1 MKASY
6 AVSRPSLPSDSKSR
20 LDLLVSFQADAA
32 ATPRR
37 NLNISLVIDRSGS
50 MAGGSL
56 KQAIKAAQG
65 VVDRL
70 VPADRLSVVIYDD
83 AVETILAPQLLT
95 DKAAIRGQIGKIR
108 AGGCTNLIGGWQQ
121 GAEHVAKHHHAE
133 HVNRVLLLTDGQANV
148 GLTDP
153 KGIQEAVRAKA
164 AAGVATTTL
173 GFGSGFNEDLLM
185 GMASVGKGNFYFV
198 QSPEDAEGVFEIE
211 LEGLASVVAQN
222 LQVTLRPASG
232 VKVVSVLNQYR
243 TTEDKGEL
251 QIAIGDLYGGEDKQL
266 GLEVEVDALP
276 ASGSFAVG
284 TLHFS
289 FQTMVD
295 GKLHEQKGE
304 LPLRLEVGADGV
316 AVTADPAVAVKTGRL
331 RIAKVKNEAISFADK
346 GELVEAARRMRQ
358 IIDQLK
364 ASAIAE
370 KFEIAEELDHLDH
383 YATQLEKRGFD
394 QVVRKEM
401 LDQSYQARTRSRGDL
416 SLRGTAGSSTDALEA
431 VAEPGTGIVLRCEKD
446 GGKLRIRV
454 SSDGYDKTM
463 NVQFPRAIREEGATY
478 VVDTVTTSADGS
490 YYRVGGKIRLLVLP
504 GQERKKSGTV
514 ARKKTGKASTVS
526 CTAADLP
533 TVTSIGDGILVQCVK
548 EKSKLRARVVSDGYD
563 PNFNMRFPRSI
574 REEGILYVVDE
585 VILGPGGNS
594 YIACGDIK
602 RLIQ

>member
-1 MKASY
+1 MRASY
-6 AVSRPSLPSDSKSR
+6 AVSRPALPSDSKSR

-70 VPADRLSVVIYDD
+70 KPEDRLSVVIYDD
-83 AVETILAPQLLT
+83 AVETILPPQLLT
-95 DKAAIRGQIGKIR
+95 DKGTIRSQIGKIR
-108 AGGCTNLIGGWQQ
+108 AGGCTNLIGGWGQ
-121 GAEHVAKHHHAE
+121 GVTHVAQHRDAE
-133 HVNRVLLLTDGQANV
+133 LVNRVLLLTDGQANV
-148 GLTDP
+148 GLSDP
-153 KGIQEAVRAKA
+153 KGIQEVVRIKA
-164 AAGVATTTL
+164 DEGVATTTL
-173 GFGSGFNEDLLM
+173 GFGSNFNEDLLV
-185 GMASVGKGNFYFV
+185 GMASVGKGNFYFI
-198 QSPEDAEGVFEIE
+198 QSPEDAAGVFEIE

-222 LQVTLRPASG
+222 MQVTLRPAAG

-243 TTEDKGEL
+243 INEEKGEL
-251 QIAIGDLYGGEDKQL
+251 QIAVGDLYGGEDKQL
-266 GLEVEVDALP
+266 GLEVEVDGLP
-276 ASGSFAVG
+276 PSGSFTVG
-284 TLHFS
+284 TIHYAY
-289 FQTMVD
+289 QTLVD

-304 LPLRLEVGADGV
+304 LPLQLEVGADGA
-316 AVTADPAVAVKTGRL
+316 AVTADPQVAVKTGRL
-331 RIAKVKNEAISFADK
+331 RIAKVKSEAITFADK

-358 IIDQLK
+358 IIEQLK
-364 ASAIAE
+364 ASAISE
-370 KFEIAEELDHLDH
+370 KFEIAEELDHLEH

-394 QVVRKEM
+394 SNVRKE
-401 LDQSYQARTRSRGDL
+401 LIDQSYQARNRGRGDL
-416 SLRGTAGSSTDALEA
+416 SLRGTAGSSTDSLES
-431 VAEPGTGIVLRCEKD
+431 VSEPGSGIVLRCEKE

-490 YYRVGGKIRLLVLP
+490 YYRVSGKIRLLVLP